1 MSGGEA
7 DTPPRA
13 EHWSGAMP
21 PANDEGRSLSD
32 QDLAEMAAE
41 LARDVQ
47 SLRTEAAALRAAL
60 RAVLEALE
68 PLEVSHAMQ
77 PTLADGIYRAWLA
90 AKEGLAAADR
100 AAERP
105 GDAPGPPS
113 R

>member
-13 EHWSGAMP
+13 EPWPDALP
-21 PANDEGRSLSD
+21 PANDQRRSLSD
-32 QDLAEMAAE
+32 QDLAELAAE
-41 LARDVQ
+41 LAREVQ
-47 SLRTEAAALRAAL
+47 ALRTESAALRTAL
-60 RAVLEALE
+60 GAVLEALE
-68 PLEVSHAMQ
+68 PLEVSHALQ
-77 PTLADGIYRAWLA
+77 PALADGIYRAWLA

-105 GDAPGPPS
+105 GDAPGPPP